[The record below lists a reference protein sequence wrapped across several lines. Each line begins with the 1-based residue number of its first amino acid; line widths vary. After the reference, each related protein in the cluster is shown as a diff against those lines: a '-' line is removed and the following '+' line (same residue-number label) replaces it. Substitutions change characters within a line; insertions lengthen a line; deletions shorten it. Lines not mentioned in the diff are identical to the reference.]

1 MSEITRPSEELLK
14 LPLDVRAEMAM
25 KSAVKKVIERAIRNG
40 RSIHVWRD
48 GKVVEI
54 TAKELKRQAADS
66 E

>member
-1 MSEITRPSEELLK
+1 MSDITRPSEELLK
-14 LPLDVRAEMAM
+14 LPLDLRAEMAM

-40 RSIHVWRD
+40 RSIHVWRN

-54 TAKELKRQAADS
+54 TAEELKQQAADG